1 MKIDSKKTG
10 GTLTVKLKGELDHHS
25 ADYVRVEVDRLI
37 EDRTVTQLVFD
48 LSGLSF
54 MDSSGIGVLLGR
66 YKKMQRRSGTVALKG
81 AVRQIDKIL
90 SMAGLYS
97 VIRKIG

>member
-1 MKIDSKKTG
+1 MQIDSKKTG

-25 ADYVRVEVDRLI
+25 ADCVRSEVDRLI
-37 EDRTVTQLVFD
+37 EDKSVRQLVFD
-48 LSGLSF
+48 FSGLHF
-54 MDSSGIGVLLGR
+54 MDSSGIGVILGR
-66 YKKMQRRSGTVALKG
+66 YKKMERRNGTVFLKG
-81 AVRQIDKIL
+81 AGKQIDKIL